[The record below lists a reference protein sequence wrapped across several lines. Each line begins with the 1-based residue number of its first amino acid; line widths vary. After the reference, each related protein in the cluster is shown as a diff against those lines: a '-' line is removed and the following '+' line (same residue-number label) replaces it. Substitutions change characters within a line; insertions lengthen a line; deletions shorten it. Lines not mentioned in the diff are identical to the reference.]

1 MATMPAILRKGGPAV
16 RGGEVTGAA
25 RPAAGPRPVRDA
37 YQLRA
42 LPLEDVFFYSKKID
56 NSRLVREADPKAR
69 GACWSAIAAACLG
82 IGLLTSVLAPS
93 AATTLAGYKLE
104 ALKAEERRLLNERR
118 VLDLQ
123 EAELLSP
130 ARLENLAKSQ
140 NLVTPASG
148 QTLHLEGKNDAKMA
162 LNQKGPGTRD

>member
-1 MATMPAILRKGGPAV
+1 MATMPAILRKA
-16 RGGEVTGAA
+16 ESGAA
-25 RPAAGPRPVRDA
+25 RPAAGPRPVRDP

-56 NSRLVREADPKAR
+56 NSRLEREADPKAR
-69 GACWSAIAAACLG
+69 GACWSAIGAACLAL
-82 IGLLTSVLAPS
+82 GLLTSVLAPS

-104 ALKAEERRLLNERR
+104 ALKAEERRLLNEQR
-118 VLDLQ
+118 VLQLQ
-123 EAELLSP
+123 EAGLLSP

-148 QTLHLEGKNDAKMA
+148 QTLHLEGKSDGKMA
-162 LNQKGPGTRD
+162 LNKKGLGTRD